1 MYIKRKQDK
10 SAKVVQETMRKKI
23 KEKQIISDN
32 YIENLIIFKSVI
44 YIYIYK

>member
-10 SAKVVQETMRKKI
+10 NAQIVRETLLKEI
-23 KEKQIISDN
+23 KTQDLSDN

-44 YIYIYK
+44 YI